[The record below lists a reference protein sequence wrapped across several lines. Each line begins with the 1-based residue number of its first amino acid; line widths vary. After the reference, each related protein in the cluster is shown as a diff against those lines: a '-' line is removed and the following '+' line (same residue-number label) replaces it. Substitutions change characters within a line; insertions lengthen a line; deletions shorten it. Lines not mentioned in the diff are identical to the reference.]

1 MSVLVAS
8 ASKHG
13 ATAEIAEA
21 IGRTLE
27 QAGLDVVVE
36 DAAAVTTVD
45 QYEAAVI
52 GSGAYAGHWLK
63 AARALVDRHETTLA
77 DIPVWLF
84 SSGPLGDPLK
94 PQDDEAVNVDG
105 IIQMIQ
111 PVEHRVFAGALDRDK
126 LSFAER
132 AIIRAVRAE
141 DGDYRDWA
149 AIESWAAE
157 IAVALQAGEGQERA

>member
-63 AARALVDRHETTLA
+63 AARALVEHSSLA
-77 DIPVWLF
+77 
-84 SSGPLGDPLK
+84 
-94 PQDDEAVNVDG
+94 
-105 IIQMIQ
+105 
-111 PVEHRVFAGALDRDK
+111 
-126 LSFAER
+126 
-132 AIIRAVRAE
+132 
-141 DGDYRDWA
+141 
-149 AIESWAAE
+149 AAE
-157 IAVALQAGEGQERA
+157 IASEALRIASSIDIYTNDAIICESLQRSGED